1 MNSKFDAVSVDSDT
15 KILASFQAKM
25 DESDVLYQKWLCD
38 GVVGE
43 SFIFAAADVATMNDD
58 ELEAFA
64 RSSPM
69 IQPESSITMTRS
81 EAYAFVNFNFV
92 SADDE

>member
-1 MNSKFDAVSVDSDT
+1 
-15 KILASFQAKM
+15 
-25 DESDVLYQKWLCD
+25 
-38 GVVGE
+38 
-43 SFIFAAADVATMNDD
+43 MNDD